1 MQISQRI
8 FNPIAIGVTALI
20 ATVGIAFIYLR
31 SPQTTQNNQSS
42 VNEPAPIKLTKIT
55 ALGRLEPQGEAIRLS
70 VTESS
75 GSTRVAQILVKEG
88 DRVQTKQ
95 VIAILD
101 SRDRRASTLNQ
112 AKEQVKV
119 AESKLAQV
127 LAGAKSGEI
136 QAQKANISRLES
148 ELSGQIAT
156 QAATVARSA
165 AELRNAESEYQRYQ
179 SIYQD
184 GAVSASIRDG
194 RLLTLQTAQARL
206 KEAQA
211 SQNRTIATVK
221 DQLNEAKETL
231 NRIAEVR
238 PVDVQVSRA
247 EVDSAIA
254 TVKQAES
261 ELELSNVRSPRNGR
275 ILKIYTKSGEVISDQ
290 KKGIAEIGNTD
301 TMYAVAEIYQS
312 DIKQVKMGQA
322 ATITSNAF
330 VGELQGTVDQIGW
343 QIAKQD
349 VLGTDPAASQ
359 DARVVEV
366 KVKLTPEASKV
377 VRNLTN
383 LQLKVAIAL

>member
-8 FNPIAIGVTALI
+8 LNPISLGVIAAI
-20 ATVGIAFIYLR
+20 ATAGIAFIYFR
-31 SPQTTQNNQSS
+31 PPQTSQTTQSS
-42 VNEPAPIKLTKIT
+42 VIETAPIKAAKIT
-55 ALGRLEPQGEAIRLS
+55 ALGRLEPQGETIRLS

-101 SRDRRASTLNQ
+101 SRDRRASALNQ

-184 GAVSASIRDG
+184 GAVSASVRDG
-194 RLLTLQTAQARL
+194 RLLTLQTAQAQLR
-206 KEAQA
+206 EAQA
-211 SQNRTIATVK
+211 SQNRTIATIK

-238 PVDVQVSRA
+238 PVDVQVLRA

-290 KKGIAEIGNTD
+290 KKGIVEIGDTD

-322 ATITSNAF
+322 AIITSNAF
-330 VGELQGTVDQIGW
+330 TGELKGTVDQIGW

-366 KVKLTPEASKV
+366 KIKLTPEASNV
-377 VRNLTN
+377 VKNLTN

>member
-8 FNPIAIGVTALI
+8 INPISI
-20 ATVGIAFIYLR
+20 GIAAAIAIIGSTSIYFLSSR
-31 SPQTTQNNQSS
+31 TQTS
-42 VNEPAPIKLTKIT
+42 VIASDTAAEVKVSKIM
-55 ALGRLEPQGEAIRLS
+55 ALGRLEPQGETIRLS

-75 GSTRVAQILVKEG
+75 GSTRVAKILVKEG
-88 DRVQTKQ
+88 EKVRSGQI
-95 VIAILD
+95 IAILD
-101 SRDRRASTLNQ
+101 SRDRRASALEQ
-112 AKEQVKV
+112 SQEQVKV
-119 AESKLAQV
+119 AQSKLAQIE
-127 LAGAKSGEI
+127 AGAKSGEI

-148 ELSGQIAT
+148 ELDGQIAT
-156 QAATVARSA
+156 QAATVTRSA

-206 KEAQA
+206 REAKAAQE
-211 SQNRTIATVK
+211 RTIATVK
-221 DQLNEAKETL
+221 DQLKEAKETL

-238 PVDVQVSRA
+238 PVDVNVARA

-254 TVKQAES
+254 SVKQAES
-261 ELELSNVRSPRNGR
+261 ELELSNVRSPRDGR
-275 ILKIYTKSGEVISDQ
+275 ILKINTKSGEVISDQ
-290 KKGIAEIGNTD
+290 TKGIAEIGNTD
-301 TMYAVAEIYQS
+301 TMYAVAEVYQS
-312 DIKQVKMGQA
+312 DIKQVKMGQTA
-322 ATITSNAF
+322 IITSNAF
-330 VGELQGTVDQIGW
+330 KGELKGTVDQIGW

-366 KVKLTPEASKV
+366 KVRLTPAASQV
-377 VRNLTN
+377 VGNLTN

>member
-8 FNPIAIGVTALI
+8 FNPIAIGVTAAI
-20 ATVGIAFIYLR
+20 ATVGIAAIYFR
-31 SPQTTQNNQSS
+31 PPQTTPTA
-42 VNEPAPIKLTKIT
+42 VTEAPPIEVTKIT
-55 ALGRLEPQGEAIRLS
+55 ALGRLEPQGETIRLS

-75 GSTRVAQILVKEG
+75 GSTRIAQILVKEG

-101 SRDRRASTLNQ
+101 SRDRRASALNQ

-184 GAVSASIRDG
+184 GAVSASVRDG

-206 KEAQA
+206 REAQA
-211 SQNRTIATVK
+211 SQNRTIATIK

-238 PVDVQVSRA
+238 PVDVQVLRA

-254 TVKQAES
+254 TVRQSES
-261 ELELSNVRSPRNGR
+261 ELELSNVRSPRAGR
-275 ILKIYTKSGEVISDQ
+275 ILKIYTKSGEVISNQ
-290 KKGIAEIGNTD
+290 TEGIAEIGNTD

-322 ATITSNAF
+322 AIITSNAF
-330 VGELQGTVDQIGW
+330 TGELKGTVDQIGW

-366 KVKLTPEASKV
+366 KIRLTPEASKV